1 VPPPSAHL
9 HKDDP
14 AGPTDPWSVLKY
26 ATDQVPALRYAIGV
40 AGIAGA
46 ASIVATFTQGYS
58 IVTTVSVGLLIVG
71 MVVLYL
77 FARLATSKAK
87 AVHNAGLVLMWA
99 VVAFVIAFM
108 VFTTTAVAAG
118 WPCNWA
124 ELLHLRTSCVAP
136 WPMLPKPSSPVP
148 APATEPLAPAAAPSG
163 RSSTSE
169 EQTPISWQPDFQMNW
184 YSGPQMAWIRFVGK
198 STTLAHIRDAYIVSK
213 LTGHRESLEVAN
225 ATNFNERWNVNQ
237 IESIPPGA
245 TTMLVYEPK
254 PPPSIPDFLN
264 QWGAFEF
271 HVVYEGGEY
280 TKIYSQ
286 DYVHDKFASELPGIY
301 GPHVTPKDNK

>member
-1 VPPPSAHL
+1 LPPPSAPL

-14 AGPTDPWSVLKY
+14 TGPTNPWSVLIY
-26 ATDQVPALRYAIGV
+26 ATDRVPALRYAIGV
-40 AGIAGA
+40 AGIAA
-46 ASIVATFTQGYS
+46 AVSIVAALTQGYS
-58 IVTTVSVGLLIVG
+58 IVTTISVGLLIVG

-77 FARLATSKAK
+77 FARLVTSKATT
-87 AVHNAGLVLMWA
+87 VHNAGLVLMWT
-99 VVAFVIAFM
+99 VVAFVIVFM
-108 VFTTTAVAAG
+108 VFTTTAVAVG

-124 ELLHLRTSCVAP
+124 ELLHLRTFCDAP
-136 WPMLPKPSSPVP
+136 SPMLPKPSSP
-148 APATEPLAPAAAPSG
+148 APSSEPLAPTAAPSG
-163 RSSTSE
+163 RPSTSE
-169 EQTPISWQPDFQMNW
+169 DQTPIIWQSDFQMNW

-198 STTLAHIRDAYIVSK
+198 STTLSHIKEAYIVSK
-213 LTGHRESLEVAN
+213 LTGHREPLEVAN

-271 HVVYEGGEY
+271 HVVYDGGEY

-301 GPHVTPKDNK
+301 GPHVTPKGPK